1 MNTMSGTAISRI
13 AIVGSGLALRMTA
26 AMLARHLPPSIQIL
40 GVNCEDAPPSDIFL
54 GSITPPTAYAFNL
67 VAGVTEPRLLLD
79 TATSFNWGTAFSDWG
94 TEQRSWVQCFHLPL
108 PVHGGVQFHHYLA
121 RQGVRKLEPFLVSAV
136 AARHGVFAHPL
147 EQGMQPLARGEYGY
161 QFDAQSY
168 QVPFAGAARAG
179 NLQVIAGK
187 VAEVIVGSNG
197 IDALRL
203 EDGQVVRAALFVDC
217 SGPQALLIS
226 RLDADFRGGR
236 ELKAFMSR
244 RETPELGPP
253 CRHLTSGAYGWQS
266 DTFLQGITARL
277 TVFHRDSEAQARIAH
292 GRDPQVTSEATL
304 GRRARPWAGN
314 CVAVGQAAGV
324 LEPLTHAPM
333 LLLQRDIERLAA
345 LIPFTPDMS
354 MESREY
360 NRQSDDDYSHAQL
373 FNRAL
378 FDTAAPSLATGAGS
392 YWRAAAEEPVPEK
405 LAMKIT
411 QFRNRGVPV
420 SFDLEPFTPEDWTIL
435 HFGMGR
441 APERHDRVADRASD
455 RDVQSWLTNRR
466 REIDQ
471 FVQRMPSHHR
481 YVSQLAQ
488 HLRQRNL

>member
-1 MNTMSGTAISRI
+1 MSQANGGALSRI

-26 AMLARHLPPSIQIL
+26 AVLARHLPPSMQIL
-40 GVNCEDAPPSDIFL
+40 CVNCEDAPSSDIFL

-67 VAGVTEPRLLLD
+67 IAGVTEPRLLLD
-79 TATSFNWGTAFSDWG
+79 TATSFNWGTAFSEWG
-94 TEQRSWVQCFHLPL
+94 AEQRSWVQCFHLPL

-147 EQGMQPLARGEYGY
+147 EKGTQPLARGEYGY

-168 QVPFAGAARAG
+168 QVPFAAAARAG

-187 VAEVIVGSNG
+187 VAEVEAVNNNIH
-197 IDALRL
+197 ALRL
-203 EDGQVVRAALFVDC
+203 EDGQVVRAGLYVDC

-226 RLDADFRGGR
+226 RLDSGFREGR
-236 ELKAFMSR
+236 RLRAFMSR

-253 CRHLTSGAYGWQS
+253 CRHLSGASYGWQS
-266 DTFLQGITARL
+266 DTYLQGSTARL
-277 TVFHRDSEAQARIAH
+277 TVFDAESEAKAWIAH
-292 GRDPQVTSEATL
+292 GCEPQIRSNVRL
-304 GRRARPWAGN
+304 GRHSRPWSGN
-314 CVAVGQAAGV
+314 CVSVGQAAGV
-324 LEPLTHAPM
+324 LEPLSHAPM
-333 LLLQRDIERLAA
+333 LLLQRDIERLAS
-345 LIPFTPDMS
+345 LIPITTDMS

-360 NRQSDDDYSHAQL
+360 NRQCADDYAHAEL

-378 FDTAAPSLATGAGS
+378 FDTAAPAASS
-392 YWRAAAEEPVPEK
+392 YWRAAVDEPIPDK
-405 LAMKIT
+405 LAAKIAH
-411 QFRNRGVPV
+411 FRSRGLPV

-441 APERHDRVADRASD
+441 SPERHDRVADRASD
-455 RDVQSWLTNRR
+455 RDVEWLLTNRR

-471 FVQRMPSHHR
+471 FVQRMPKHHR